1 MPVKRNVAK
10 ARVGDSEFV
19 INVAERFAILIRD
32 HIIIADD
39 NAIRSTKITRRLNL
53 MQRFSELLMCN
64 AEPIANIFARVLSA
78 VPNDVGHAAVI
89 ALARD

>member
-1 MPVKRNVAK
+1 VAK

-53 MQRFSELLMCN
+53 MKRLSELLAGY
-64 AEPIANIFARVLSA
+64 AEPVTGVLGRISGAIPKDALYICGYGSRARSILS
-78 VPNDVGHAAVI
+78 
-89 ALARD
+89 